1 MDWYYGLGTPV
12 RQLGSLWT
20 GCWPASQSWQ
30 LVSRLTQADTLRD
43 HKPSSCPEQIL
54 VITAFFWTS
63 GFLICKMGM
72 MTINSCHMGVS
83 LLNLLQPIG
92 EQGNRTMTLS
102 KSLHALALHFLIC
115 KDPLHS
121 ELNSIKVNKLL
132 LLIWLLLLCFEFSV
146 VLLLTG
152 IQQEPVMPKLYSWV
166 SSMDAT

>member
-30 LVSRLTQADTLRD
+30 LVSRLTQAETLMY

-72 MTINSCHMGVS
+72 MTVNSCHMGIS

-121 ELNSIKVNKLL
+121 EFNSIKVNKTKVSKAKTDLNSL
-132 LLIWLLLLCFEFSV
+132 SKFSETKSSFRRLIPTV
-146 VLLLTG
+146 
-152 IQQEPVMPKLYSWV
+152 PVFIKS
-166 SSMDAT
+166 